1 MCKGSQQCQSK
12 HKAASTA
19 CFHISMLASP
29 RRRWNIALL
38 RCTVGLCQC
47 QPCSTYIPAI
57 QTQGQLGNCLC
68 EGHGTRK
75 GTTMQTLRS
84 YRAPQEALR
93 PGEGYTRICTDN
105 SSSSSW
111 SWSSTT
117 SASQWTPL
125 TRGKKRSMKLWPP
138 GIWGSQRW
146 CPVSTR
152 FICWRPELSA
162 VAGVRQSSTHETGTG
177 PDAIPSQ
184 PQSRTISLWL
194 SPCHPLSVE
203 TMSLAYLRQENVP
216 NSAPAAMPT
225 AKPIMKPIFILSKQL
240 GCDCPYGPTVTG
252 I

>member
-38 RCTVGLCQC
+38 HCTVGLCQC

-117 SASQWTPL
+117 SASQWTPPH
-125 TRGKKRSMKLWPP
+125 K
-138 GIWGSQRW
+138 
-146 CPVSTR
+146 
-152 FICWRPELSA
+152 
-162 VAGVRQSSTHETGTG
+162 
-177 PDAIPSQ
+177 
-184 PQSRTISLWL
+184 
-194 SPCHPLSVE
+194 
-203 TMSLAYLRQENVP
+203 RQEKV
-216 NSAPAAMPT
+216 
-225 AKPIMKPIFILSKQL
+225 
-240 GCDCPYGPTVTG
+240 YETVTSWHMG
-252 I
+252 QPEVMPCQHQIHLLEARA